1 MTSTEIEA
9 GILPEAPPRAVAAE
23 RVVSR
28 YTMWAAGAGLI
39 PVPGLDVTA
48 VAGVQVKMV
57 YELAKLYDVAFT
69 EARAKS
75 LVGALASS
83 VVSYNLAMGT
93 HGTFGVL
100 VKAVPVVGPLLSLS
114 VMPALS
120 SATTYAV
127 GKVFIQHFEAG
138 GTLLSF
144 EPERMREH
152 FRREFEAARGTQE
165 PAPAAPA
172 APVET
177 VKAEPAKPSKSSP
190 AT

>member
-9 GILPEAPPRAVAAE
+9 GSLPEAPPRAVAAE

-48 VAGVQVKMV
+48 VAGVQVKLV
-57 YELAKLYDVAFT
+57 YELAKLYDVPFT

-75 LVGALASS
+75 LIGALASS
-83 VVSYNLAMGT
+83 IVSYNLAMGT

-100 VKAVPVVGPLLSLS
+100 VKAVPVIGPLLSLS

-138 GTLLSF
+138 GTLLTF

-152 FRREFEAARGTQE
+152 FRREFEAARGTPA

-172 APVET
+172 EA
-177 VKAEPAKPSKSSP
+177 VKAEPVKPPKASP